1 MSVFLRGRRC
11 AFLLAFITSAAGA
24 VAQSE
29 QKQGPA
35 TLRIRGD
42 KEEDGRIELRL
53 SSLLSVTFSLEGPAT
68 LEVEDA
74 KPAEITNSPFWTVR
88 KADEP
93 EIAPLPGNRMRWQRT
108 CTLDPQ
114 NKGDL
119 PLQIGPLRYRV
130 EAGKGEWQKI
140 EWKPVVIHVTTTVP
154 RADVSQLR
162 DIPGPEPIPEARS
175 PWIPVL
181 RWSGAALMLLA
192 AIMFILQRRR
202 HARPTPQ
209 LPPHEWAA
217 RELERLE
224 KMDLPRHG
232 QAERFH
238 TLVSDTIR
246 RYLELRFQLRAPRQT
261 TAEFLEAMRE
271 SPHLTTEQRT
281 LLRDFLE
288 RCDLAKFARA
298 EYSDEEC
305 RVTTE
310 MARTFVEQTKPA
322 PAPVPGATRMA
333 PTEVSKEEK
342 E

>member
-1 MSVFLRGRRC
+1 MSAFNRFRSIAILI
-11 AFLLAFITSAAGA
+11 AFLFLAAGA
-24 VAQSE
+24 GAQYK
-29 QKQGPA
+29 QQQGPA
-35 TLRIRGD
+35 TLWIQGD
-42 KEEDGRIELRL
+42 KEEDDRIEVRL
-53 SSLLSVTFSLEGPAT
+53 SSLLSVTLALDGPVT
-68 LEVEDA
+68 LQVEDI
-74 KPAEITNSPFWTVR
+74 KPADFTRSPFWVLRRVDDPEFVR
-88 KADEP
+88 
-93 EIAPLPGNRMRWQRT
+93 IGGNQAFWHRT
-108 CTLDPQ
+108 FTLDPQ

-119 PLQIGPLRYRV
+119 PLQIVPLRYRV

-162 DIPGPEPIPEARS
+162 DIPGPEPLPESRS
-175 PWIPVL
+175 RWIPVL
-181 RWSGAALMLLA
+181 RWSGAALVLLA

-202 HARPTPQ
+202 RAGATPE

-217 RELERLE
+217 RELARLE
-224 KMDLPRHG
+224 SMDLPRHG

-271 SPHLTTEQRT
+271 SPHLNAEQRT
-281 LLRDFLE
+281 LLREFLE

-310 MARTFVEQTKPA
+310 MARGFVEQTKPV
-322 PAPVPGATRMA
+322 PAPVPDSPAHPA
-333 PTEVSKEEK
+333 
-342 E
+342 